1 MVFLQARYPERSC
14 ALNAESKSAG
24 LAQARVAAILVNWR
38 QPHRTIE
45 AARALALQSV
55 GVTVVVVDNGS
66 DDGSVDVIRTALP
79 DVFIVARSNN
89 GGFGAGCN
97 AGIEYAVSTS
107 MDYVWLVNNDAIPN
121 QRCLEY
127 LLAKAVNNPNIGV
140 VGARILDPTG
150 TIEDHAGC
158 VMNPLTLHCLYTM
171 SEADMAKHRYA
182 WITGASMLLSM
193 RALQKIK
200 TFDEGYF
207 MYWEDADI
215 CYRLRQAGFTMA
227 ICTDAVVGH
236 LAGTSSNQMSLHRYQ
251 WHMNSQVRWINKHY
265 KFKSYGVMVV
275 YMRHIIKSIFTL
287 DWKRLR
293 MSLKVLINKI

>member
-1 MVFLQARYPERSC
+1 
-14 ALNAESKSAG
+14 LNAESKSAG
-24 LAQARVAAILVNWR
+24 IAQARVAAILVNWR

-66 DDGSVDVIRTALP
+66 DDGSVDVISTALP
-79 DVFIVARSNN
+79 DVFIVARSSN

-97 AGIEYAVSTS
+97 AGIEYAVSTN

-121 QRCLEY
+121 QRCLEH
-127 LLAKAVNNPNIGV
+127 LLAKAVSNPNVGV
-140 VGARILDPTG
+140 VGARIVEPSG
-150 TIEDHAGC
+150 TIVDHAGC
-158 VMNPLTLHCLYTM
+158 VMNPLTLHCKYTM
-171 SEADMAKHRYA
+171 SEADMAEHRYA

-215 CYRLRQAGFTMA
+215 CHRLRQAGFTMA
-227 ICTDAVVGH
+227 IASDAVVEH
-236 LAGTSSNQMSLHRYQ
+236 LAGTSSNQMRLQRYQ
-251 WHMNSQVRWINKHY
+251 WHMLSQIFWVQKHY
-265 KFKSYGVMVV
+265 FFKPYGVMLV
-275 YMRHIIKSIFTL
+275 YVRHFLKSILTVDL
-287 DWKRLR
+287 KRLQ
-293 MSLKVLINKI
+293 MSLKVFINKI